1 MSCFDV
7 VSDLAYDILYEVH
20 NDTIT
25 CWQVSFVNNAIKA
38 AKPGQP
44 LHGVECIQDPSD
56 DIIRVH
62 LAVVEYNMQ
71 CRKFGSTAEDLV
83 KLQGLAKELL
93 HFCKMYL
100 PNKSGQKRGWKFEKA
115 HSILHK
121 VREIIMFGWTE
132 NFSTQGPERCHI
144 DFCKKLAKCTNQ
156 KDMFLCLMRQHIR
169 EGHLQYLERLYT
181 DLADTDILPEMRNK
195 EQSNRNEAIS
205 CELGIRYPVLQSIL
219 SGPAGNHQ
227 TLQVLQSNYKSY
239 MMSYVTSMS
248 IS

>member
-1 MSCFDV
+1 MEF
-7 VSDLAYDILYEVH
+7 IE
-20 NDTIT
+20 
-25 CWQVSFVNNAIKA
+25 
-38 AKPGQP
+38 
-44 LHGVECIQDPSD
+44 DPSD
-56 DIIRVH
+56 DIFRVH

-71 CRKFGSTAEDLV
+71 CRKFGSTAEDLL

-93 HFCKMYL
+93 HFCKIYL

-181 DLADTDILPEMRNK
+181 I
-195 EQSNRNEAIS
+195 
-205 CELGIRYPVLQSIL
+205 
-219 SGPAGNHQ
+219 
-227 TLQVLQSNYKSY
+227 
-239 MMSYVTSMS
+239 
-248 IS
+248 